1 MNRTRINIDVDEHQH
16 QWLELTARVVGA
28 TKTEVARALVEAASS
43 YAPPATDDLEATIKK
58 QRLLA
63 NQKRGRTQTDRRQ
76 VQRESTQSH
85 PPE

>member
-1 MNRTRINIDVDEHQH
+1 MTRTRINIDVDEHQH

-63 NQKRGRTQTDRRQ
+63 NQKRARTQTDRRQ
-76 VQRESTQSH
+76 VQRESAQSH
-85 PPE
+85 QPE

>member
-1 MNRTRINIDVDEHQH
+1 MTRERINIDLDGKDHA
-16 QWLELTARVVGA
+16 WLSLTAQIVGA
-28 TKTEVARALVEAASS
+28 TKTEVARAIIVYMRQNNAIAQN
-43 YAPPATDDLEATIKK
+43 DLQGIIRT

-76 VQRESTQSH
+76 AQRESAQSH